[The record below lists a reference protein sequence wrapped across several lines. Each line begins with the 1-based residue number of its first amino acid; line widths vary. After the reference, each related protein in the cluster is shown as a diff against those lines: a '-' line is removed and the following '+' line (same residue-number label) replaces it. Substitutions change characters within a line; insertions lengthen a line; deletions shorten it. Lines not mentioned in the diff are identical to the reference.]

1 MLQEQCCCILF
12 CLTTVSGQQSKL
24 GHFLPAVVPHTSEI
38 FLYKI
43 TVLNT
48 MSTSPDVFNFD
59 DWEATFAPLGQSTTS
74 SATQN
79 VLPTS
84 IVATPTS
91 EVSSTPLS
99 GEFNL
104 FSSLGKKLVG
114 GGGRQQL
121 WKQPPFVQCCT
132 MQDQAM
138 PRIGGSTKFCI
149 KECKPNGNSCGV
161 QAHANKKF
169 DADKETFYFQ
179 ESDARA
185 FCTSDLVLPD

>member
-1 MLQEQCCCILF
+1 M
-12 CLTTVSGQQSKL
+12 
-24 GHFLPAVVPHTSEI
+24 
-38 FLYKI
+38 YKI

-48 MSTSPDVFNFD
+48 MSTSPDFFNFD

-104 FSSLGKKLVG
+104 FSSLGKKLAG
-114 GGGRQQL
+114 GG
-121 WKQPPFVQCCT
+121 
-132 MQDQAM
+132 DQAAALEA
-138 PRIGGSTKFCI
+138 T
-149 KECKPNGNSCGV
+149 
-161 QAHANKKF
+161 
-169 DADKETFYFQ
+169 
-179 ESDARA
+179 A
-185 FCTSDLVLPD
+185 FCSMLHYAGPFHA